1 MIIRKLQGAPCN
13 FCTSNSFEEMAA
25 AEYLAEEMTHEALE
39 VLDLDW
45 LTSGR

>member
-1 MIIRKLQGAPCN
+1 
-13 FCTSNSFEEMAA
+13 MAA

-45 LTSGR
+45 LTSGRW